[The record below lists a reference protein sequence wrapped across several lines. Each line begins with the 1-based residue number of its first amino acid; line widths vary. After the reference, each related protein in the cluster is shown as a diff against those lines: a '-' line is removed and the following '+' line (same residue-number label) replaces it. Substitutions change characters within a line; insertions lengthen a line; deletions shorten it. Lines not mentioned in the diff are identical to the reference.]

1 MAGGAVTMAE
11 DFPIIENT
19 IHGWIVGY
27 YCDRILQEW
36 SQSFEPWS
44 TNHIKLG
51 TYIDSISSVTSFNN
65 EVQYKLELICW
76 LPKLFRLEKQ
86 ENEEPFLKIIQSLD
100 AIKDIYPESFLEE
113 TTEFFTQLKKQ
124 CILLCSQE
132 VGFVAA
138 KNLSKKLAS
147 ESKLNKEELLQQS
160 RVLSSPSKRR
170 EDETGTTD
178 EGEEQSHVLSSPSER
193 GVDETETTDK
203 GVSKTTDADQKKL
216 QNNIRD
222 DISSLIS
229 AYLKK
234 YLLTG
239 STAFLVQAA
248 SRALETEKK
257 DSSGIVDSQ
266 KKIRLSPELLSTAA
280 SKLLDKDT
288 LSQTLYL
295 KDEDNRHYKERLH
308 DIWEKVND
316 FKYFHFFS

>member
-147 ESKLNKEELLQQS
+147 ESKLNK
-160 RVLSSPSKRR
+160 
-170 EDETGTTD
+170 
-178 EGEEQSHVLSSPSER
+178 
-193 GVDETETTDK
+193 
-203 GVSKTTDADQKKL
+203 VSKTTDADQKKL

>member
-178 EGEEQSHVLSSPSER
+178 EG
-193 GVDETETTDK
+193 
-203 GVSKTTDADQKKL
+203 VSKTTDADQKKL